1 MSWHQSEA
9 RPTLHEKSFGRI
21 KIPAQLIS
29 LDLENVSTRLGRE
42 EMWQLETIRFFRP
55 KMNGPIFC
63 PGPKTLARILF
74 KTSFATN
81 LIFFGKKLREIFV
94 GSKKITS
101 SNFCQKIISPIFS
114 VLKWKQISNSKSLLT
129 KVCLVFITAAK
140 FTIWIWKAWP
150 CSCHLGTKSE
160 ARIVSCR

>member
-29 LDLENVSTRLGRE
+29 LDLENVSTRLGRSRGRE
-42 EMWQLETIRFFRP
+42 ETWQLEAIRFFRP

-81 LIFFGKKLREIFV
+81 LIFFG
-94 GSKKITS
+94 T
-101 SNFCQKIISPIFS
+101 NFCQKIISPIFS